1 MRIPT
6 PLTLVL
12 LTLLAAATWWLAR
25 PDVVGPAAP
34 TAVAQP
40 GYYLTAA
47 QLEQTDATGRL
58 TLKVRAATAR
68 QLQQGAVVRLEQI
81 RLDYLPSPGRDWQM
95 TSVGGTLFPDGKTV
109 LLAGDVR
116 LSAPDEGAA
125 VVHTQHLTLNV
136 DDQLA
141 STADPVRIEMPPNT
155 VNALGMQ
162 ADLKRET
169 LQLESNVNG
178 TFSR

>member
-6 PLTLVL
+6 PLALVL

-25 PDVVGPAAP
+25 PDTVGPAAP
-34 TAVAQP
+34 PALAQP

-58 TLKVRAATAR
+58 TLKVRAASAR
-68 QLQQGAVVRLEQI
+68 QLRQEDVVRLEKI

-95 TSVGGTLFPDGKTV
+95 TSADGTLLPDGKTV
-109 LLAGDVR
+109 LLSGDVR
-116 LSAPDEGAA
+116 LSAPDERAA

-136 DDQLA
+136 DEQLA
-141 STADPVRIEMPPNT
+141 TTTDPVRIDMPPNT

-169 LQLESNVNG
+169 LQLESTVNG